1 MIDNLVPL
9 PSGQPGGYESQLATL
24 GLSWK
29 YLEPGLR
36 MSEQARRAGKTKD
49 DAKNAPGS
57 QDYFTRV
64 RELRYTLRT
73 ELGWEPYD
81 PLQAPLIVNPG
92 KTVGIGVLLGDARTG
107 LPGSP
112 HPRSKRP
119 AGATKE
125 QAVARNQEL
134 QLSFPFEEPEF
145 SEPDDGQ
152 SRVDAYAQ
160 MVTWYLLTYRYEAR
174 KTGVVT
180 VRSELSLPNRVGP
193 GGKIDSYRSRI
204 LLPAIEFES
213 VNDYAVETTGE
224 FDVPV
229 EER

>member
-1 MIDNLVPL
+1 MINHLVPL
-9 PSGQPGGYESQLATL
+9 PSGEPGGYESELATL
-24 GLSWK
+24 GLRWE

-57 QDYFTRV
+57 QDYFTRI

-73 ELGWEPYD
+73 ELGWIPYD
-81 PLQAPLIVNPG
+81 PLQAPLIVNPD
-92 KTVGIGVLLGDARTG
+92 KTIGIGVLLGDARTG
-107 LPGSP
+107 LPGGP

-119 AGATKE
+119 AGISKE
-125 QAVARNQEL
+125 RAVARNQEL
-134 QLSFPFEEPEF
+134 QLSFAFEEPEF
-145 SEPDDGQ
+145 TQPDEAHAG
-152 SRVDAYAQ
+152 VDEYAQ
-160 MVTWYLLTYRYEAR
+160 MVTWYLLTHRSEAR

-180 VRSELSLPNRVGP
+180 VRSELSLPDRVGP
-193 GGKIDSYRSRI
+193 GGRIDSYQRRI
-204 LLPAIEFES
+204 LLPSIEFES
-213 VNDYAVETTGE
+213 VNDYAVETTGD

>member
-1 MIDNLVPL
+1 MIDNLVAL
-9 PSGQPGGYESQLATL
+9 PGGQPDGYESQLATL
-24 GLSWK
+24 GLAWK

-64 RELRYTLRT
+64 RELRYSLRT

-81 PLQAPLIVNPG
+81 PSQAPLIVNPD
-92 KTVGIGVLLGDARTG
+92 KTVAIGVLLGDARTG
-107 LPGSP
+107 LPGHP

-119 AGATKE
+119 AGVTKE
-125 QAVARNQEL
+125 QAIARNQEL
-134 QLSFPFEEPEF
+134 QLSFTFEEPEF
-145 SEPDDGQ
+145 SQPSEGQ
-152 SRVDAYAQ
+152 SAADEYAR
-160 MVTWYLLTYRYEAR
+160 METWYLLTYRYEAR
-174 KTGVVT
+174 RTGVVT

-193 GGKIDSYRSRI
+193 GGKIDSYQRRI
-204 LLPAIEFES
+204 LLPPIEFES
-213 VNDYAVETTGE
+213 VNDYAVETTGD
-224 FDVPV
+224 FYVPV

>member
-1 MIDNLVPL
+1 MIDNFLSL
-9 PSGQPGGYESQLATL
+9 PIGEPDGYTSQLSAL
-24 GLSWK
+24 GLRWE
-29 YLEPGLR
+29 YFEQTLR
-36 MSEQARRAGKTKD
+36 MSEQARRNGKTKD

-64 RELRYTLRT
+64 RELRYSLRT
-73 ELGWEPYD
+73 ELEWKPYD
-81 PLQAPLIVNPG
+81 PLQAPLIVSPD

-119 AGATKE
+119 AGVTKE
-125 QAVARNQEL
+125 RAVARNQDL
-134 QLSFPFEEPEF
+134 QLPFEEPEF
-145 SEPDDGQ
+145 AEPDVAQ
-152 SRVDAYAQ
+152 SDADEYAQ
-160 MVTWYLLTYRYEAR
+160 MVTWYLLTHRHEAR

-180 VRSELSLPNRVGP
+180 VRSELSLPDRVGP
-193 GGKIDSYRSRI
+193 GGKIDGYQRRI

-213 VNDYAVETTGE
+213 VNDYAVETTGD
-224 FDVPV
+224 FDVSV